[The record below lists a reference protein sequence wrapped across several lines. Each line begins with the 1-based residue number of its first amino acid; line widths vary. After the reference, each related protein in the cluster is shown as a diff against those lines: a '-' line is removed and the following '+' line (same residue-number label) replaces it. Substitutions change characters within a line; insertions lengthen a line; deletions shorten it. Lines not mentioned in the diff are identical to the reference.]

1 MPRRGDGGLGGKRRQ
16 RMETAAGSGHVD
28 LVASGQIRHSGRIHR
43 PYPWEWWRRLQIG
56 WMHYR
61 CPRKR
66 HICPWERWRRPPQK
80 RQICSGEDDDGGSGG
95 GCDNV
100 ADDGGGSGGYDDDDF
115 VS

>member
-28 LVASGQIRHSGRIHR
+28 LVASGQIRHSSVNWVDALPLPTKAAYLSLGATAAASG
-43 PYPWEWWRRLQIG
+43 Q
-56 WMHYR
+56 
-61 CPRKR
+61 
-66 HICPWERWRRPPQK
+66 RRPPQK
-80 RQICSGEDDDGGSGG
+80 RQICSGNDDDDGGSGG

-115 VS
+115 DS